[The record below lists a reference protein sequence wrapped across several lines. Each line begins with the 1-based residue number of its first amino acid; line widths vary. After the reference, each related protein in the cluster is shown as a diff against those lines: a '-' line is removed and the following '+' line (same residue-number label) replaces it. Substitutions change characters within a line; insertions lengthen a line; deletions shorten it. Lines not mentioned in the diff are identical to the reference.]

1 MNLLSIPYKICCQ
14 FFLWLVFVISVF
26 VDMYNGYIQHYFN
39 TTPFFP
45 ALYKGFILVICL
57 VVCLLN
63 KWSTFFKCASLLLFI
78 YVLTWTYWCVCE
90 PYFDLTSELNYFI
103 KFSFSYWVLAF
114 LFGMKKYI
122 NNDEF
127 LKLLTQ
133 YGVIAAF
140 SIIVLFYLGLGVNSY
155 GEIDSAYGFG
165 TKGFF
170 TAGNDIGLVLLLTNC
185 LLCYLYLSTH
195 KIYYLIKI
203 IVVTIAT
210 IMLGTMAGIG
220 GSIIVWIMLIY
231 FILFS
236 SKIFLTRGKK
246 IFMFLG
252 MFVLLS
258 YIVYNV
264 FYLFSEDSYMLERF
278 YVLLAGGSR
287 TSLKEAAEQVFE
299 GFNIIQWGL
308 GKGYTGFGRSVALIR
323 NVEGYRLTEMD
334 MHDLIGYYGI
344 IIGGVVLFF
353 SFYVLYITF
362 CRYIKYKLPINFW
375 GIIAVCLFIGHGYFA
390 GHAYSSTQSS
400 LLFVGIAFI
409 ILSTKNEQL
418 VLVNNNS
425 YL

>member
-1 MNLLSIPYKICCQ
+1 
-14 FFLWLVFVISVF
+14 
-26 VDMYNGYIQHYFN
+26 
-39 TTPFFP
+39 
-45 ALYKGFILVICL
+45 
-57 VVCLLN
+57 
-63 KWSTFFKCASLLLFI
+63 
-78 YVLTWTYWCVCE
+78 
-90 PYFDLTSELNYFI
+90 
-103 KFSFSYWVLAF
+103 
-114 LFGMKKYI
+114 
-122 NNDEF
+122 
-127 LKLLTQ
+127 
-133 YGVIAAF
+133 
-140 SIIVLFYLGLGVNSY
+140 
-155 GEIDSAYGFG
+155 
-165 TKGFF
+165 
-170 TAGNDIGLVLLLTNC
+170 
-185 LLCYLYLSTH
+185 
-195 KIYYLIKI
+195 
-203 IVVTIAT
+203 
-210 IMLGTMAGIG
+210 
-220 GSIIVWIMLIY
+220 
-231 FILFS
+231 
-236 SKIFLTRGKK
+236 
-246 IFMFLG
+246 